1 MTVPAKPRQ
10 KPSPLEVAASWGALF
25 AAIRAVLIEHGSH
38 PVEATKEAGSL
49 AAQLTKETD
58 YNLE

>member
-1 MTVPAKPRQ
+1 MTVPPKPRQ
-10 KPSPLEVAASWGALF
+10 KPSALEVAASWGALF
-25 AAIRAVLIEHGSH
+25 AAIRAVLIEHALH
-38 PVEATKEAGSL
+38 PVEATKEAGLL